1 MNLVIVE
8 SPSKARTIEKYL
20 GSEYSVL
27 ASIGHVR
34 DLPKSNK
41 SAVDIDAGFIP
52 SYEITP
58 GKEKVMR
65 EIATKAKKAQQ
76 VLLAT
81 DMDREGEA
89 IAWHISEVLREKYGV
104 KKEMKRIVFNEI
116 TKTAV
121 TDAMNAPREIDQKL
135 RMAQEARR
143 VLDRLVGY
151 DLSKIVWEKVRYG
164 LSAGRVQS
172 PALRIIMEREREI
185 REFQSRKYWVMSGL
199 FKKEGKEFELVCEQE
214 IDDEKHLKRLTQLA
228 ETGSWKIVDRTTREE
243 RRSPRPPFTTST
255 MQQAA
260 SNVLGMSPSQTMR
273 VAQKLYEA
281 GHITYMRTDST
292 NLSAQFIGEVGSF
305 IEKKYGAEY
314 FSKNIFKTRN
324 KNAQEAHEA
333 IRPTSL
339 SSAKLIGEGKKLYD
353 LISVRAIASQMSDA
367 QIAKS
372 KLSASLDG
380 EDGFPKFSTTGAKV
394 LFPGWLAIDT
404 GTMSE
409 SEVPNLQIG
418 DDIELCELS
427 SEEKETQPP
436 GRYTEAGLIKELEK
450 RGIGR
455 PSTYASIMKTISDR
469 GYVDRQGRTLYPT
482 DTGDVVSTFLEKNFM
497 EYINDSFTAD
507 MEDKLD
513 MIALGNLE
521 YKKTL
526 SDFYIPFNKNI
537 LEKGKLIEKQTNL
550 GAVQG
555 DFPCPVC
562 GGVML
567 WKLSKSGKFMSCEKF
582 PECVGARKED
592 GTEMEGPKEIGKSCP
607 KCADGKLVQREGRYG
622 LFISCSNYPKCKHIE
637 QSAEENERK
646 KTGVSCPKCKDGE
659 ITERAGRFG
668 VFYSCNNY
676 PKCKYA
682 IKSRP
687 TGEKCKMC
695 GELMMTGTKTIPDR
709 CSDKGCP
716 NHNPHKLKK

>member
-367 QIAKS
+367 QIARS
-372 KLSASLDG
+372 KLSASIDG
-380 EDGFPKFSTTGAKV
+380 VGDFPKFSTTGAKV

-418 DDIELCELS
+418 DSIKLCELS

-550 GAVQG
+550 GSVQG

-646 KTGVSCPKCKDGE
+646 KTGVNCPKCKDGE

-668 VFYSCNNY
+668 IFYSCNNY